1 MSMENLPTM
10 RMALGF
16 LAILGIVVALYL
28 GRALFLPVVIS
39 LLLAAVIWPPVN
51 YLHLRLRLP
60 RALAGLVVIAGCVA
74 LAVLSILWGIFAVQ
88 RLVHELPQTEEAQ
101 RAAYERV
108 RDRLSDFEFTNYLLP
123 TEPTESVFYK
133 NFEQFRKEQVENLP
147 NLLRS
152 TVESTLLILFLVLFL
167 VIEGQFL
174 MNKAGEIFGPS
185 TGEGA
190 RAAITALREMARQVR
205 AYIVWRGLINL
216 GMALFLGVYFQWLGL
231 KQAWTWA
238 VLAGV
243 LTFIPYIGPVLA
255 GVPPVLEAFVVV
267 GSPSAAI
274 SIIVVYTIILTVE
287 GYVIFPIL
295 IGRNME
301 MNATTVML
309 ACLFWWFVWGEVGLF
324 LAMPL
329 AAGLKAI
336 CQNVPGWQPW
346 ANLMGMEDHVPG
358 RLRRFFTRVLG
369 LAPPVNNGGNDDDLA
384 VRADV
389 NAAANGSPHTSTRD
403 RAVDGRNS

>member
-1 MSMENLPTM
+1 M

-16 LAILGIVVALYL
+16 LAVLGIVLSLYF
-28 GRALFLPVVIS
+28 GRAFFLPVVIS

-51 YLHLRLRLP
+51 YLHHHWRMP

-74 LAVLSILWGIFAVQ
+74 LTVLGLLWGIFAIQ
-88 RLVHELPQTEEAQ
+88 RLVHEMPQSEEGQ
-101 RAAYERV
+101 REAYERV
-108 RDRLSDFEFTNYLLP
+108 RGRLSDFEFTDYLLP
-123 TEPTESVFYK
+123 PEPTESVFYK
-133 NFEQFRKEQVENLP
+133 NFERFRKEQVDNLP

-152 TVESTLLILFLVLFL
+152 SVESTLLILFMVLFL
-167 VIEGQFL
+167 VIEGEFL
-174 MNKAGEIFGPS
+174 IRKTGEIFGPS
-185 TGEGA
+185 TGDNA
-190 RAAITALREMARQVR
+190 RAATKALREMAHQVR
-205 AYIVWRGLINL
+205 AYIVWRAVINV

-255 GVPPVLEAFVVV
+255 GVPPILEAFVVV
-267 GSPSAAI
+267 GPGAAF
-274 SIIVVYTIILTVE
+274 SIIIVYTVILVVE
-287 GYVIFPIL
+287 GYIVFPIL

-346 ANLMGMEDHVPG
+346 ANLMGMEDHGPG
-358 RLRRFFTRVLG
+358 RMRRFFSRLLG
-369 LAPPVNNGGNDDDLA
+369 LSVLDTTEGTQLIPGVPESSVDGNS
-384 VRADV
+384 
-389 NAAANGSPHTSTRD
+389 NGSPHGSPARD
-403 RAVDGRNS
+403 KATEKGGA